1 MLAEVRCTVLFAS
14 MMMAIVMYN
23 HSKKTAQM
31 VCSFITVSDILF
43 QLFLNEGFLFVSL
56 FPYKYG
62 MDDTLILFHVHS
74 TDVSQLQQLFQHT
87 VL

>member
-1 MLAEVRCTVLFAS
+1 
-14 MMMAIVMYN
+14 
-23 HSKKTAQM
+23 M